1 MAEMTNKGYIIVDP
15 SELESKRH
23 KTDGVMRSLC
33 TECSE
38 GHSYDETVRIN
49 MTTGFGHCY
58 RCGAKYVL
66 RSAYNEYTSRKAL
79 YYQHKNINYKKPD
92 KAKVSNDEFPQD
104 LQDYFASRCISM
116 STVKAAGI
124 KWCTRGSDHV
134 MAFVYYE
141 AGEMVNIQYRWMQ
154 KRFQSEKECE
164 YIPWNIDACIGEEEI
179 YITEGPV
186 DALSLMECGIR
197 NVISVPNGAQ
207 SDLHACFDRFRES
220 HLDGLKTVI
229 IAGDN
234 DKPGL
239 ELREKLIS
247 YFGAG
252 KCKVV
257 EWE

>member
-1 MAEMTNKGYIIVDP
+1 MTNKGYIIVDP

-141 AGEMVNIQYRWMQ
+141 AGRW
-154 KRFQSEKECE
+154 ST
-164 YIPWNIDACIGEEEI
+164 Y
-179 YITEGPV
+179 
-186 DALSLMECGIR
+186 S
-197 NVISVPNGAQ
+197 
-207 SDLHACFDRFRES
+207 
-220 HLDGLKTVI
+220 
-229 IAGDN
+229 IAGCRSGSSLRRSASIS
-234 DKPGL
+234 PGIL
-239 ELREKLIS
+239 MPVLARRRYIS
-247 YFGAG
+247 L
-252 KCKVV
+252 KVR
-257 EWE
+257 